1 MAANTTPPGE
11 RDWRFGRMRKAMA
24 DHNLDGMLSFGAT
37 WRGRENVRYVTG
49 SPIYSGAAL
58 SYVPLD
64 GAASAFFT
72 GAADVDSA
80 AAVGWVEDVH
90 LLRQDDWEPLRAA
103 LTRTSTPSRI
113 GVAQLEILPVWLR
126 AGLEKAVPQ
135 AELVN
140 ATKIMDQ
147 VRLVKSDWE
156 VEQIRKCGDVCAE
169 GWERFVAVMRPGLTE
184 YELVAEV
191 EAHIKSLGAQ
201 DNFMIIASGKSDIWS
216 MIPPSRRQLE
226 PGDMVRTE
234 LTPQMNG
241 YWTQICRVAVLGEPD
256 DGQKQSFDLFN
267 ESLEAGLSVIK
278 PGVTAHEVALA
289 ENDVFRKHG
298 YGEYCTSQY
307 TRVRG
312 HGLGLHFDE
321 VAVQEGEDTVFE
333 KNSVFVVHP
342 NTYTPLAGYHVLG
355 DPVVVTDDGY
365 EILAPVERKLFTA
378 AL

>member
-1 MAANTTPPGE
+1 MAANMTPPGE
-11 RDWRFGRMRKAMA
+11 RDWRFARMRDAMSA
-24 DHNLDGMLSFGAT
+24 HNLDGILSFGAT
-37 WRGRENVRYVTG
+37 WRGRENVRYATG
-49 SPIYSGAAL
+49 SPIYSGASL
-58 SYVPLD
+58 SYLPVD

-72 GAADVDSA
+72 GVADLDSA
-80 AAVGWVEDVH
+80 ATTGWIDDLHV
-90 LLRQDDWEPLRAA
+90 LRPDDWEPLRSA
-103 LTRTSTPSRI
+103 LTRNSSPSRI

-126 AGLEKAVPQ
+126 AGLDKAVPQ

-140 ATKIMDQ
+140 ATKVMDQ

-156 VEQIRKCGDVCAE
+156 VEQIRKCGDVCAQ
-169 GWERFVAVMRPGLTE
+169 GWERFVEVMRPGLPE

-191 EAHIKSLGAQ
+191 EAHIKALGAQ

-241 YWTQICRVAVLGEPD
+241 YWSQICRVAVLGEPD
-256 DGQKQSFDLFN
+256 DGQKRSFDLFN
-267 ESLEAGLSVIK
+267 ESVEAGLSVIK
-278 PGVTAHEVALA
+278 PGVTAHEVARA
-289 ENDVFRKHG
+289 ENDVFRKYG

-321 VAVQEGEDTVFE
+321 VAVQEGEETVFE